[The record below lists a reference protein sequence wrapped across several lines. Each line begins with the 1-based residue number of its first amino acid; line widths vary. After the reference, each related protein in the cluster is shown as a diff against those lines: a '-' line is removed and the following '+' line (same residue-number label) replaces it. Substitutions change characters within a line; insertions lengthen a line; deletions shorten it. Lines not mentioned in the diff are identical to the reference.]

1 MNSDKIISFNEY
13 DILFMYN
20 LIMKTRIR
28 GNIMIEIYPPNSETI
43 YLNSENIHLI
53 TRNILIETKIK
64 PWTQIYIRKSYIIAN
79 TKEVMLYYWQLDQML
94 NYFSEKLI
102 PETFYNVQ
110 QYKKYLN
117 TSDGYCI
124 DFQLTMGD
132 SRLISKK
139 ESNIY
144 IKKLR
149 S

>member
-1 MNSDKIISFNEY
+1 MNSDKIISLNEH
-13 DILFMYN
+13 DKLFMYN

-53 TRNILIETKIK
+53 TRNILNETKIK

>member
-1 MNSDKIISFNEY
+1 MNSDKIISLNEH
-13 DILFMYN
+13 DKLFMYN

-53 TRNILIETKIK
+53 TRNILKETKIK